1 MRLLPKFAGL
11 WRDREFTTFWSA
23 QTVSEFGD
31 RITELALP
39 LIAVTLLNAT
49 PAEVG
54 FLTAAVWLPNLS
66 SLVIGSWVEQ
76 RRNKRRLMVG
86 ADLFRLVV
94 LLSVPLAFWFGA
106 LSMLQLYVIAL
117 LAGAARAMFDTA
129 YAAFFV
135 GLVRPEDFL
144 EANSKLSGTRSLSY
158 MAGPAVGGFL
168 VQLLGA
174 PIAIVVDAL
183 SFVFSA
189 LQVGRLKAEA
199 PTPDDSDEPLFKRA
213 AAGMRYL
220 LTHPYLRGSVTSA
233 TTVNFFNFI
242 GSSLLVL
249 YASRYLELPA
259 GIIGLALGAGAT
271 GGLLGA
277 VLATPLT
284 RLIGVGRL
292 IAISIVVFPAAIG
305 IVAFAGG
312 PIWLRA
318 VQFGVAEFVSSFSVM
333 CLDIPLAAL
342 GATVTADHMR
352 SRMTGA
358 FISINY
364 GIRPFGAVLGGLLGS
379 WIGPRETLLVSATGG
394 VFAVLWLLR
403 SPILKVRTIDALQQ
417 ELNLEG
423 AARPS

>member
-1 MRLLPKFAGL
+1 MSWRPKFGGL
-11 WRDREFTTFWSA
+11 WRDRTFLTFWSA

-31 RITELALP
+31 RVTELALP

-66 SLVIGSWVEQ
+66 SLFIGSWVEQ
-76 RRNKRRLMVG
+76 RHDKRRLMVS

-94 LLSVPLAFWFGA
+94 LLSLPVAFWSGA
-106 LSMLQLYVIAL
+106 LTMLQLYLIAL
-117 LAGAARAMFDTA
+117 LAGAAKAMFDTA

-135 GLVRPEDFL
+135 RLVARDDYL

-158 MAGPAVGGFL
+158 MAGPAIGGIL
-168 VQLLGA
+168 VQVLTA

-189 LQVGRLKAEA
+189 IQVGRIKIDSLA
-199 PTPDDSDEPLFKRA
+199 PEETDEPLLKRA
-213 AAGMRYL
+213 IAGMRYL
-220 LTHPYLRGSVTSA
+220 LTHPYLRDSVAST

-242 GSSLLVL
+242 GAALLVL
-249 YASRYLELPA
+249 FANRYLELSA
-259 GIIGLALGAGAT
+259 AVIGIALGIGAT

-277 VLATPLT
+277 ALATPLT
-284 RLIGVGRL
+284 RWIGVGRL
-292 IAISIVVFPAAIG
+292 IAISVVIFPAAMG
-305 IVAFAGG
+305 VVALASG
-312 PIWLRA
+312 PVWLRA
-318 VQFGVAEFVSSFSVM
+318 AEFSAAEFVASFSVM

-342 GATVTADHMR
+342 NASVTAESMR

-358 FISINY
+358 FITINY

-403 SPILKVRTIDALQQ
+403 SPILKIATIEALQQ
-417 ELNLEG
+417 EFSAE
-423 AARPS
+423 AEVRPS

>member
-1 MRLLPKFAGL
+1 MSWRPKFGGL
-11 WRDREFTTFWSA
+11 WRDREFMTFWSA

-49 PAEVG
+49 AAEVG

-76 RRNKRRLMVG
+76 QHNKRRLMVG
-86 ADLFRLVV
+86 ADLFRLLM
-94 LLSVPLAFWFGA
+94 LLSLPIAFWFGA
-106 LSMLQLYVIAL
+106 LTMLQLYVIAL
-117 LAGAARAMFDTA
+117 LAGTAKAMFDTA

-135 GLVRPEDFL
+135 RLVARDDYL

-158 MAGPAVGGFL
+158 MAGPAVGGIL
-168 VQLLGA
+168 VQVLTA

-183 SFVFSA
+183 TFLFSA
-189 LQVGRLKAEA
+189 IQVSRLKVESLA
-199 PTPDDSDEPLFKRA
+199 PEVTDEPLFTRA
-213 AAGMRYL
+213 VAGMRYL
-220 LTHPYLRGSVTSA
+220 LTHPYLRGSLASA

-249 YASRYLELPA
+249 FASRYLELSA
-259 GIIGLALGAGAT
+259 GLMGIALGVGAV
-271 GGLLGA
+271 GGVLGA
-277 VLATPLT
+277 MLATPLT
-284 RLIGVGRL
+284 KRIGVGRL
-292 IAISIVVFPAAIG
+292 VAISVVVFPAAIG
-305 IVAFAGG
+305 IAAFASG
-312 PIWLRA
+312 PTWLRA
-318 VQFGVAEFVSSFSVM
+318 AEFGAAEFVSSFSVM

-342 GATVTADHMR
+342 GASVTAEHMR

-358 FISINY
+358 FITINY

-403 SPILKVRTIDALQQ
+403 SPILKVTTIEALQQ
-417 ELNLEG
+417 EISSE
-423 AARPS
+423 AAIRPS

>member
-1 MRLLPKFAGL
+1 MSWLPKFAGL

-39 LIAVTLLNAT
+39 LIAVTLLDAT

-76 RRNKRRLMVG
+76 QHDKRRLMIG

-94 LLSVPLAFWFGA
+94 LLSLPVAFWLGA
-106 LSMLQLYVIAL
+106 LTMLQLYVIAL

-135 GLVRPEDFL
+135 RLVAKGDYL

-158 MAGPAVGGFL
+158 MAGPAVGGML
-168 VQLLGA
+168 VQVLSG
-174 PIAIVVDAL
+174 PVAIVVDAL
-183 SFVFSA
+183 SFAFSA
-189 LQVGRLKAEA
+189 FQVGRLKVDSAA
-199 PTPDDSDEPLFKRA
+199 PVETDEPLLARA
-213 AAGMRYL
+213 LAGMRYL
-220 LTHPYLRGSVTSA
+220 LTHPYLRDSVLST

-249 YASRYLELPA
+249 FASRYLELPA
-259 GIIGLALGAGAT
+259 AIIGLALGAGAT
-271 GGLLGA
+271 GGVLGA
-277 VLATPLT
+277 ILAAQLT
-284 RLIGVGRL
+284 RWVGVGRL
-292 IAISIVVFPAAIG
+292 IAISVVVFPAAIG
-305 IVAFAGG
+305 LVALASG

-318 VQFGVAEFVSSFSVM
+318 VEFGIAEFVSSFSVM

-342 GATVTADHMR
+342 NASVTAENMR

-358 FISINY
+358 FITINY

-379 WIGPRETLLVSATGG
+379 WIGPRETILVSATGG
-394 VFAVLWLLR
+394 VLAVLWLLR
-403 SPILKVRTIDALQQ
+403 SPILKVKTIEALQH
-417 ELNLEG
+417 EISAEA